1 MAIYHA
7 PCRKGSFAS
16 SDSASLFIHQLVI
29 LRGHCFIISRLL
41 FFFSHIT
48 NHALIL
54 TMLTMI
60 PPGLALLLGSCLGE
74 QSELFLRTGA
84 SFLTLKSSI
93 LPGEIAFTLPSQQNK
108 TYITHLLRT
117 RQHIRLFLS
126 LVPQQRRVAPVS
138 IQDPV
143 AQLDSIGECSDK
155 SAQTATRRAWASQ
168 RQEDSVWR
176 SSRGTR

>member
-54 TMLTMI
+54 TILTMI

-74 QSELFLRTGA
+74 QAELFLRTGA

-93 LPGEIAFTLPSQQNK
+93 LPGEIAFTLPSQQIPVTK
-108 TYITHLLRT
+108 LISPICSEPGSTSGFSFRSCHSSGELLR
-117 RQHIRLFLS
+117 
-126 LVPQQRRVAPVS
+126 LVKSKLPAS
-138 IQDPV
+138 
-143 AQLDSIGECSDK
+143 CSVGFH
-155 SAQTATRRAWASQ
+155 W
-168 RQEDSVWR
+168 
-176 SSRGTR
+176 

>member
-41 FFFSHIT
+41 FFFSHLT

-108 TYITHLLRT
+108 TYITP
-117 RQHIRLFLS
+117 F
-126 LVPQQRRVAPVS
+126 
-138 IQDPV
+138 
-143 AQLDSIGECSDK
+143 AQNPAAHQAFPFARATAAASCS
-155 SAQTATRRAWASQ
+155 
-168 RQEDSVWR
+168 
-176 SSRGTR
+176 G